1 MLVFIDDSG
10 DPGFNFERGSSVYFA
25 LAAVIFDDNK
35 EAETVSTA
43 INDLRNKLH
52 WKREKEFKFNKSNLG
67 IRKTFLT
74 TATKYNFRIRILL
87 VDKRKIRSPELRS
100 NKISFYNFMIKELLT
115 HSNGTI
121 NNANIY
127 LDGHED
133 KSYKKAAR
141 TYFRKQLNSNSK
153 IAKKL
158 EFVDSKKNN
167 LIQIADMV
175 VSSITRSKSDKDDA
189 MVYIQIFKKR
199 IEDLWNFR

>member
-35 EAETVSTA
+35 EAETVSAA
-43 INDLRNKLH
+43 INDLRNKLN
-52 WKREKEFKFNKSNLG
+52 WKCEKEFKFNKSNLG

-74 TATKYNFRIRILL
+74 TVTKYNFRIRILL

-100 NKISFYNFMIKELLT
+100 NKNSFYNFMIKELLT

-175 VSSITRSKSDKDDA
+175 ASSITRSKSDKNDA
-189 MVYIQIFKKR
+189 IVYIQIFKNR

>member
-35 EAETVSTA
+35 EAETVSAA
-43 INDLRNKLH
+43 INDLRNKLN
-52 WKREKEFKFNKSNLG
+52 WKCEKEFKFNKSNLG

-74 TATKYNFRIRILL
+74 TVTKYNFRIRILL

-100 NKISFYNFMIKELLT
+100 NKNSFYNFMIKELLT

-167 LIQIADMV
+167 LIQIADMIA
-175 VSSITRSKSDKDDA
+175 SSITRSKSDKNDA
-189 MVYIQIFKKR
+189 IVYIQIFKKR